1 MFSANSQQSHK
12 THLLATEEMLN
23 TDGESKE
30 LQETGETNEAVEDT
44 PTPEPAEKEAC
55 CDHEGEHDH
64 SHDDQDEDADFIQSF
79 KKLGS
84 DLELMIRSIKPTVI
98 VRDIRLVAPRVFNR
112 NFRGF
117 RPEKIG
123 RGRMVRVL
131 SKEILIEENIRV
143 AQLVSLLWNHANQNI
158 YKSMKDLVRTINPD
172 VEKVEHIDDAKA
184 TEFVE
189 ALEAQGFKRHD
200 IHICVRLN
208 GVRFDQSFTDGRL
221 VPPAE
226 G

>member
-1 MFSANSQQSHK
+1 MADTQ
-12 THLLATEEMLN
+12 N
-23 TDGESKE
+23 TDGAKASSE
-30 LQETGETNEAVEDT
+30 ETEAE
-44 PTPEPAEKEAC
+44 EQNIEEASEQSI
-55 CDHEGEHDH
+55 DAK
-64 SHDDQDEDADFIQSF
+64 DEDIPANTAEDDEQDDEDFIETF
-79 KKLGS
+79 KKLGI
-84 DLELMIRSIKPTVI
+84 DLEILIRSIKPAVI

-117 RPEKIG
+117 RPEKVG
-123 RGRMVRVL
+123 RGKMVKVL
-131 SKEILIEENIRV
+131 SNEILERENIRV

>member
-1 MFSANSQQSHK
+1 MAM
-12 THLLATEEMLN
+12 EDMLN
-23 TDGESKE
+23 TDGEPKKLQDSDNETTSEQDSPSTDSADKE
-30 LQETGETNEAVEDT
+30 
-44 PTPEPAEKEAC
+44 PC

-64 SHDDQDEDADFIQSF
+64 SHEDDDADFIDSF

-84 DLELMIRSIKPTVI
+84 DLDLLIRSIKPTVI
-98 VRDIRLVAPRVFNR
+98 IRDIRLVSPRVFNR

-123 RGRMVRVL
+123 RGRMVKVL

-143 AQLVSLLWNHANQNI
+143 AQLVSLLWNHANQNV
-158 YKSMKDLVRTINPD
+158 YKAMKDLVRTINPD

-184 TEFVE
+184 AEFVE
-189 ALEAQGFKRHD
+189 KLEAKGFKRHD

-208 GVRFDQSFTDGRL
+208 GVRFDQSFTDGKL

-226 G
+226 S

>member
-1 MFSANSQQSHK
+1 MFSGNSQQRDND
-12 THLLATEEMLN
+12 AMEDMVN
-23 TDGESKE
+23 TDGES
-30 LQETGETNEAVEDT
+30 QEIQDTDNETTEEQT
-44 PTPEPAEKEAC
+44 PPAAKPEGDEPC

-64 SHDDQDEDADFIQSF
+64 SHDNDDADFIKSF

-84 DLELMIRSIKPTVI
+84 DLELLIRSIKPTVI

-123 RGRMVRVL
+123 RGRMVKVL
-131 SKEILIEENIRV
+131 SKEILNEENIRV

-158 YKSMKDLVRTINPD
+158 YKAMKDLVRTINPD
-172 VEKVEHIDDAKA
+172 VEKVEQIDDAKA
-184 TEFVE
+184 AEFVE
-189 ALEAQGFKRHD
+189 SLEAQGFKRHD

-208 GVRFDQSFTDGRL
+208 GVRFDQSFTDGHL

-226 G
+226 N